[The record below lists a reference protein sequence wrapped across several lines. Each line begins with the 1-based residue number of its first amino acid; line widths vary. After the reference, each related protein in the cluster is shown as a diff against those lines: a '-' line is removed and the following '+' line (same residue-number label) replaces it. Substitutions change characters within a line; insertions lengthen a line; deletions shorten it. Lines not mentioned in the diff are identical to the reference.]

1 MWTEFMKMVIKL
13 NISGRL
19 FISETS
25 NWLMKYPFINYI
37 TELYRFLITYYY
49 YYQNS
54 QFIVIYHDLS
64 EHLGS
69 EAEFEN

>member
-1 MWTEFMKMVIKL
+1 
-13 NISGRL
+13 
-19 FISETS
+19 
-25 NWLMKYPFINYI
+25 MKYPFINYI